1 MAKAKEWTTIRYGV
15 ASNREIRNEEKELG
29 QYCYADV

>member
-1 MAKAKEWTTIRYGV
+1 MANAKEWTTIRCGV
-15 ASNREIRNEEKELG
+15 ARNREIRNEEKRLG